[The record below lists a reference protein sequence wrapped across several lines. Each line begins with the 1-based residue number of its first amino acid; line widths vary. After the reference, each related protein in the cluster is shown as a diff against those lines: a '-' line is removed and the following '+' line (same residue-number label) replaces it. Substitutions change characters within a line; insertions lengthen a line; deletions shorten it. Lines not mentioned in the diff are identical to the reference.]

1 MEGKELI
8 VLQGL
13 ILLALEVSVLT
24 GIREWN
30 AKALSTGNGLRC
42 KEKLVRKLKP

>member
-1 MEGKELI
+1 MGREELI

-13 ILLALEVSVLT
+13 QEVSVLT
-24 GIREWN
+24 GIGEWN
-30 AKALSTGNGLRC
+30 VKVLRTGNGLKC